1 MEVLSLIS
9 DEREFQKAI
18 HKYLVVYN
26 CLLNL
31 EAYNK
36 DPIFFSS
43 CYFVGH
49 ITFFAKFIFQFG
61 WKFFIVKVLVAINTL
76 MPIWNQ

>member
-49 ITFFAKFIFQFG
+49 FLQNLSFN
-61 WKFFIVKVLVAINTL
+61 LVGNSL
-76 MPIWNQ
+76 LLKYS